1 MRKSFA
7 RKLAMLLALVV
18 LTTTFGSD
26 YNSIGVRATED
37 EAVLASSNEDAD
49 AVASESSDADL
60 WEEINSEQNVSEIEE
75 TEEVSEEE
83 TEEVEEAEPAE
94 EVVEE
99 TPSEETPSEETP
111 ADEEN
116 ADVPT
121 DETPAEEAPVEE
133 TPSEETPEETPEEV
147 PGELPE
153 ETEEVTA
160 EAHNVTVT
168 YTATKGGK
176 VSRDSET
183 IDINAEGAAFEGA
196 TASPR
201 NDKYVFVEWED
212 AEGNEV
218 SKEATFAP
226 SNIEEDTSFTAVF
239 KLAEEI
245 SMPELSAK
253 DVHVGGMIVSVD
265 AEEGLFPDGTEIV
278 IKPVS
283 DELALETAQNELGET
298 AKEAKGVDISFKY
311 EGKDI
316 QPADERFVHVN
327 LALEETIEGENFTV
341 LHDHNGEV
349 KQIEADVKTE
359 DANDDAEDNTQV
371 ATNVEFKANQFS
383 IFIVVGENEGDP
395 GNNEYEVGTIRFF
408 SEIADKATE
417 EDVIFEKLVK
427 NGDEI
432 ANPGVPHIGKNQE
445 FLGWFVDGDSKG
457 TEIVFTND
465 VYEVSGITHDC
476 VIDVYPVMSSTYY
489 VTFIGSDGEIARV
502 EKVPVVKPEDAILD
516 VTDSKFDIPAGAGKA
531 FKGWSREKKTQYTD
545 EDLIT
550 KEDPLNVV
558 EAAKDGDIFLYA
570 VIVPAFWVR
579 FINNVGGEK
588 GATFTDSQFLEEGD
602 KLGKVLTK
610 VPETQIPTR
619 TGYEFLGWSLSDG
632 DDREPLSDE
641 EKNTLI
647 QKVSTLDTEKNEL
660 KLYACWSPN
669 ATTKYTVVEWHQ
681 NRTLDGWD
689 YYSSTELEGTTDA
702 EIVFHEGQYYGY
714 EYIEVYTDNDND
726 ELYWRQYENPQRAV
740 SGKAVEE
747 YISDSEDTDD
757 LYIQAGFEYNTQ
769 LESEVKIDN
778 ATERDGKYYVNA
790 SGNTIVNIYEVRR
803 EITVDFQYYGQ
814 GEYTY
819 TPTTSNDGTQYGYV
833 NGEYVPLTR
842 HNSGSWLHP
851 RYYWTYG
858 YNNTRYN
865 DTRYTRSG
873 GGSSWQTYTRNGQ
886 FPGQFTG
893 RYGQK
898 FTEADSSYVWPS
910 ERTWHEQ
917 KSFNY
922 ASGTVTTFLDTF
934 LVNRTCYSSD
944 NASGSYTIRHYKM
957 DINGKYH
964 PSNNTADNTITTT
977 SGGTFYFENKY
988 NGFSVDAYAF
998 NLNKDVKEWEKC
1010 RDPQDTS
1017 SSARTSVGLSGN
1029 NLYVAHRRNQY
1040 SVTFKI
1046 IDGNGDVIETKVIDD
1061 IYYEKPLNTVKEVTD
1076 YRDKSREITGYSFN
1090 WYKLPQGDPEGE
1102 VGKKNPEK
1110 LFDFSTTMPDGGI
1123 VIYGVYEPVKYRV
1136 TLDADGGTFV
1146 NELAWMQD
1154 KPAADRY
1161 FNVKSTEEVGR
1172 NTLISGVKKNGFELI
1187 GWYYVN
1193 ADGSTGAKFEYGKV
1207 TEPVTLRAVWRNQGT
1222 VRVWY
1227 DTDASKGQYQDGS
1240 TSYIPDYN
1248 YATNSSVVL
1257 AAPPT
1262 GKRTENGGYSFIGWK
1277 VVGDKS
1283 ETIYL
1288 PNGVF
1293 TIDNDIYAAGVDKEI
1308 EVVIDGETKTET
1320 YHCVHVVAQYVETGA
1335 SGGPDELVDIKYDPN
1350 GGHLRSGVS
1359 ETLTNGQVVV
1369 SGLKVNQKIVAKGAI
1384 FEKDGYV
1391 QVGWNTDPNNSSQ
1404 GQYVKLGQEWIA
1416 GDKASNTLN
1425 TDINT
1430 LYAVYEPLK
1439 LYVVIEGTERT
1450 ETYSGQAYADN
1461 GFSIK
1466 EKYYYEGNDK
1476 VHGAKV
1482 TVSDDVFNKDDIVY
1496 SGPSISETDVNRD
1509 ADENVIAYTETL
1521 AVGDFAKASD
1531 VAFTV
1536 EFSIDDNNELKLTIN
1551 PATVTVTTG
1560 SAEKEYDGTALTNA
1574 TASATGFVNGE
1585 SATVTATGTQT
1596 EVGHSTNGY
1605 QWNEQNVGAILS
1617 NYTVT
1622 ENLGTLEVKKNT
1634 ATITLTA
1641 PSDSKVYDGT
1651 ALTCDG
1657 RGKKKVTASGLPNGF
1672 TVEATA
1678 TGSQTNA
1685 GSSANVVDDGYVIRN
1700 SAGEDKTKNFAAAT
1714 KVDGTLTVNKAKYTV
1729 TTPTATKT
1737 YDGTA
1742 LTTGNG
1748 TINGLVNNETATV
1761 VATGSQTEVGT
1772 SANTYTITWG
1782 TASADNYELAE
1793 NGESL
1798 GTLTVSQA
1806 EITLRADSTTKQYD
1820 GEALTLNRIVLGG
1833 SEKLPEG
1840 YKIVGTCEGTI
1851 TDVGSVA
1858 NVIKTWKIEDAEG
1871 NNKTAN
1877 FNSVAT
1883 YDGTLTV
1890 TAVPISVATGS
1901 ASKAYDGTALTKDE
1915 ASVTADGQVSTKVAA
1930 EIAALNRNITATG
1943 SQTDVG
1949 SSDNTYTINWTAA
1962 SVTEGNYTIT
1972 PNLGTLTVTAN
1983 NAEITIT
1990 ANSNDKVY
1998 DGTAL
2003 TDSGYTKSDNFPSAL
2018 TLEAVVEGTITN
2030 VGTADN
2036 VITSY
2041 KILDSKGNDVNAYFS
2056 KIKLEKGTLE
2066 VTKAPLTVTTGSKE
2080 FEYDGT
2086 EHSYNGEKSISGL
2099 KNNETA
2105 TINATGK
2112 ITDVGHTQNTY
2123 KITWDGTALETNYKV
2138 TNEDLGTLTVT
2149 ANDDLIQLIAA
2160 SDSKTYDGTALTN
2173 SDVTV
2178 EGLPAAFTAEA
2189 TASGSIKN
2197 VADNPKA
2204 DEDGKVVGNNIVND
2218 GYKIYKGEQ
2227 DVTAFFTNVQKVDGV
2242 LTINPKAATA
2252 KTGSDSKPYDGTALT
2267 CETKDAEITGLVEG
2281 ETATVTGTGT
2291 ITEVGSTTNTVSIEW
2306 GTAKET
2312 NYTVTE
2318 EPGTLTITESD
2329 ADVILTAPSDS
2340 KEYDGTPLTA
2350 DGTGKK
2356 KVTATGLP
2364 EGFTVEA
2371 TATGSITNVEDNP
2384 KADEEG
2390 KITGNNVVNDGWKI
2404 KDASGKDKTANF
2416 PKVAKVAGVLTIT
2429 PKELTVTTGSDSK
2442 QYDGKALTN
2451 SEASITGF
2459 ANNETATITAT
2470 GSQTEVGS
2478 SSNKYEITWGNVKS
2492 TNYTIT
2498 EKLGVLTVTENGTEI
2513 TLIAPSDKKQYDG
2526 TPLTADG
2533 KGEKKVTATGLPEGF
2548 TVEATATGTITN
2560 VGTADNVVDDGYVI
2574 KNAKNEDK
2582 TASFTNFKKANGTLE
2597 VTAVEITISTGSD
2610 TKEYDGTPLTKDES
2624 DIVPTGTVSD
2634 AVKAEIAALKK
2645 NLEVTGEQT
2654 EVGGKEGNNT
2664 YDLDWNAA
2672 GVSKGNYTVKE
2683 ELGTLT
2689 VTKNTTGITIT
2700 AASAYKTYDGTRLE
2714 KNELVTDKP
2723 EGLPEGFTIVATVSS
2738 DKPVV
2743 EVADTADGNN
2753 IITDYAIMLGD
2764 EDKTENFKVNAVN
2777 GTLTI
2782 YPRNIEVS
2790 TKAGTKKYDGSALT
2804 KGATVSVDGNET
2816 FTVPDDHNGEAFT
2829 FDLVNDETASITIT
2843 GTQTEVGSSD
2853 NTHADIDFGNYN
2865 AGNYNIVDVSTGKL
2879 TVSINDDTLVTLTA
2893 PSAGKVY
2900 DGTALTADGSD
2911 KENPVIPDGL
2921 PEGFTVEAT
2930 ATGTITNA
2938 GTEANKVDTYVIK
2951 DASGKDQTASFT
2963 NIKKVDGEL
2972 TVTAREIIIDTKEG
2986 SKPYDG
2992 TPLTKGA
2999 SVKVTGIDGVQVID
3013 DDHENKPVVVKLVG
3027 DEEIEITVTGTITEV
3042 GTKLNDYSINWT
3054 KATDSN
3060 YSISGSKQNL
3070 TIEKNNTAIEFEAA
3084 SAEKVYDGTA
3094 LTKAELVNATPAG
3107 LPEGFTVEAV
3117 VKSTKDI
3124 INVADTAAGNNV
3136 VDSYV
3141 IKNAEGQDR
3150 TSSFTGV
3157 TKKAGKL
3164 TITPAEIEITTDTAK
3179 QLYNGKPLYAGA
3191 TVKTSKNTTTID
3203 AKHNNQPVE
3212 VKLIKDDKAT
3222 VTITGKAV
3230 LETEPNEYTIVYGEG
3245 TDSRNYKIKDTIGAL
3260 VITKRVDG
3268 NKFMITATTKD
3279 RTEVFTGKTW
3289 TAADFDYVLE
3299 GSVQGEAGVL
3309 GKAIDA
3315 VKDIVDTVLGALNVH
3330 AEDGTKE
3337 VEIDEAKFQV
3347 YGISV
3352 SDSVNYRDVGEHKLA
3367 MTVSEEFKIVDEYG
3381 NIVTGQF
3388 AEPVLN
3394 EGTLTITPMKVDVI
3408 SGSATKVYDGTALT
3422 NNTVTVNPQL
3432 AEGDEFT
3439 YTFTKSQTE
3448 VGSTTNDFDI
3458 AEGNAQTKLTNYDI
3472 TKAFGTLTVEPT
3484 KENDTPDKKKEK
3496 KKKVTTPS
3504 SNNND
3509 NTSNDQVEASSN
3521 VQADEAAV
3529 LGAKRT
3535 EETEETEEAG
3545 VLGARR
3551 GGTDDTTDAS
3561 RVLVVLIAAGA
3572 MATILATGK
3581 KRREMDK

>member
-1 MRKSFA
+1 MDGVDVNA
-7 RKLAMLLALVV
+7 QNQYVV
-18 LTTTFGSD
+18 TG
-26 YNSIGVRATED
+26 IKV
-37 EAVLASSNEDAD
+37 NE
-49 AVASESSDADL
+49 S
-60 WEEINSEQNVSEIEE
+60 
-75 TEEVSEEE
+75 
-83 TEEVEEAEPAE
+83 
-94 EVVEE
+94 
-99 TPSEETPSEETP
+99 
-111 ADEEN
+111 
-116 ADVPT
+116 
-121 DETPAEEAPVEE
+121 
-133 TPSEETPEETPEEV
+133 
-147 PGELPE
+147 
-153 ETEEVTA
+153 VTA
-160 EAHNVTVT
+160 QRQLFKKAGQRFVSWNTMSDGSGLTVEPGKEYIAADKKNRDKNSSANILYAQYVPVTLTVKVAGTAVENDYTGSLQSNKKITLVSATYKDENGNDISVDDFTIANVK
-168 YTATKGGK
+168 YKGNG
-176 VSRDSET
+176 
-183 IDINAEGAAFEGA
+183 AEG
-196 TASPR
+196 
-201 NDKYVFVEWED
+201 
-212 AEGNEV
+212 
-218 SKEATFAP
+218 
-226 SNIEEDTSFTAVF
+226 TAV
-239 KLAEEI
+239 
-245 SMPELSAK
+245 
-253 DVHVGGMIVSVD
+253 
-265 AEEGLFPDGTEIV
+265 
-278 IKPVS
+278 
-283 DELALETAQNELGET
+283 
-298 AKEAKGVDISFKY
+298 
-311 EGKDI
+311 
-316 QPADERFVHVN
+316 
-327 LALEETIEGENFTV
+327 
-341 LHDHNGEV
+341 
-349 KQIEADVKTE
+349 
-359 DANDDAEDNTQV
+359 
-371 ATNVEFKANQFS
+371 
-383 IFIVVGENEGDP
+383 
-395 GNNEYEVGTIRFF
+395 
-408 SEIADKATE
+408 
-417 EDVIFEKLVK
+417 
-427 NGDEI
+427 
-432 ANPGVPHIGKNQE
+432 
-445 FLGWFVDGDSKG
+445 
-457 TEIVFTND
+457 
-465 VYEVSGITHDC
+465 
-476 VIDVYPVMSSTYY
+476 
-489 VTFIGSDGEIARV
+489 
-502 EKVPVVKPEDAILD
+502 
-516 VTDSKFDIPAGAGKA
+516 
-531 FKGWSREKKTQYTD
+531 
-545 EDLIT
+545 
-550 KEDPLNVV
+550 
-558 EAAKDGDIFLYA
+558 
-570 VIVPAFWVR
+570 
-579 FINNVGGEK
+579 
-588 GATFTDSQFLEEGD
+588 
-602 KLGKVLTK
+602 
-610 VPETQIPTR
+610 
-619 TGYEFLGWSLSDG
+619 
-632 DDREPLSDE
+632 
-641 EKNTLI
+641 
-647 QKVSTLDTEKNEL
+647 
-660 KLYACWSPN
+660 
-669 ATTKYTVVEWHQ
+669 
-681 NRTLDGWD
+681 
-689 YYSSTELEGTTDA
+689 
-702 EIVFHEGQYYGY
+702 
-714 EYIEVYTDNDND
+714 
-726 ELYWRQYENPQRAV
+726 
-740 SGKAVEE
+740 
-747 YISDSEDTDD
+747 
-757 LYIQAGFEYNTQ
+757 
-769 LESEVKIDN
+769 
-778 ATERDGKYYVNA
+778 
-790 SGNTIVNIYEVRR
+790 RR
-803 EITVDFQYYGQ
+803 
-814 GEYTY
+814 
-819 TPTTSNDGTQYGYV
+819 
-833 NGEYVPLTR
+833 
-842 HNSGSWLHP
+842 
-851 RYYWTYG
+851 
-858 YNNTRYN
+858 
-865 DTRYTRSG
+865 
-873 GGSSWQTYTRNGQ
+873 
-886 FPGQFTG
+886 
-893 RYGQK
+893 
-898 FTEADSSYVWPS
+898 
-910 ERTWHEQ
+910 
-917 KSFNY
+917 
-922 ASGTVTTFLDTF
+922 
-934 LVNRTCYSSD
+934 
-944 NASGSYTIRHYKM
+944 
-957 DINGKYH
+957 
-964 PSNNTADNTITTT
+964 
-977 SGGTFYFENKY
+977 
-988 NGFSVDAYAF
+988 
-998 NLNKDVKEWEKC
+998 
-1010 RDPQDTS
+1010 
-1017 SSARTSVGLSGN
+1017 
-1029 NLYVAHRRNQY
+1029 
-1040 SVTFKI
+1040 
-1046 IDGNGDVIETKVIDD
+1046 
-1061 IYYEKPLNTVKEVTD
+1061 
-1076 YRDKSREITGYSFN
+1076 
-1090 WYKLPQGDPEGE
+1090 
-1102 VGKKNPEK
+1102 
-1110 LFDFSTTMPDGGI
+1110 
-1123 VIYGVYEPVKYRV
+1123 
-1136 TLDADGGTFV
+1136 DADG
-1146 NELAWMQD
+1146 
-1154 KPAADRY
+1154 
-1161 FNVKSTEEVGR
+1161 
-1172 NTLISGVKKNGFELI
+1172 
-1187 GWYYVN
+1187 
-1193 ADGSTGAKFEYGKV
+1193 
-1207 TEPVTLRAVWRNQGT
+1207 
-1222 VRVWY
+1222 
-1227 DTDASKGQYQDGS
+1227 
-1240 TSYIPDYN
+1240 
-1248 YATNSSVVL
+1248 
-1257 AAPPT
+1257 
-1262 GKRTENGGYSFIGWK
+1262 
-1277 VVGDKS
+1277 
-1283 ETIYL
+1283 
-1288 PNGVF
+1288 
-1293 TIDNDIYAAGVDKEI
+1293 
-1308 EVVIDGETKTET
+1308 
-1320 YHCVHVVAQYVETGA
+1320 
-1335 SGGPDELVDIKYDPN
+1335 
-1350 GGHLRSGVS
+1350 
-1359 ETLTNGQVVV
+1359 
-1369 SGLKVNQKIVAKGAI
+1369 
-1384 FEKDGYV
+1384 
-1391 QVGWNTDPNNSSQ
+1391 
-1404 GQYVKLGQEWIA
+1404 
-1416 GDKASNTLN
+1416 
-1425 TDINT
+1425 
-1430 LYAVYEPLK
+1430 
-1439 LYVVIEGTERT
+1439 
-1450 ETYSGQAYADN
+1450 
-1461 GFSIK
+1461 
-1466 EKYYYEGNDK
+1466 
-1476 VHGAKV
+1476 
-1482 TVSDDVFNKDDIVY
+1482 
-1496 SGPSISETDVNRD
+1496 
-1509 ADENVIAYTETL
+1509 NVIAYEQPL
-1521 AVGDFAKASD
+1521 AYDDFEAQNTSYTDVSFVVDEKNAK
-1531 VAFTV
+1531 
-1536 EFSIDDNNELKLTIN
+1536 IKLTIN
-1551 PATVTVTTG
+1551 PVKLTVTTG

-1596 EVGHSTNGY
+1596 EVGSSTNGY
-1605 QWNEQNVGAILS
+1605 QWNEQNVGVILS

-1622 ENLGTLEVKKNT
+1622 EELGTLEVKKNT

-1657 RGKKKVTASGLPNGF
+1657 TGEKKVTASGLPSGF

-1678 TGSQTNA
+1678 TGTQTNA
-1685 GSSANVVDDGYVIRN
+1685 GTSANVVDDGYVIRN
-1700 SAGEDKTKNFAAAT
+1700 SAGEDKTENFAKAT

-1748 TINGLVNNETATV
+1748 TISGLVNNETATV
-1761 VATGSQTEVGT
+1761 VATGSQTEVG
-1772 SANTYTITWG
+1772 SSSNTYTITWG
-1782 TASADNYELAE
+1782 TASADNYELAK

-1833 SEKLPEG
+1833 SEKLPEN

-1851 TDVGSVA
+1851 TDVGSVD

-1890 TAVPISVATGS
+1890 TAVPISVKTGS
-1901 ASKAYDGTALTKDE
+1901 DSKAYDGTALTKDE
-1915 ASVTADGQVSTKVAA
+1915 ASVTADGQVSTKVTA
-1930 EIAALNRNITATG
+1930 EIVALNRNIKATG

-1949 SSDNTYTINWTAA
+1949 YSDNTYTINWTAA
-1962 SVTEGNYTIT
+1962 SVKKDNYTIT
-1972 PNLGTLTVTAN
+1972 PNLGKLTVTDNDAK
-1983 NAEITIT
+1983 ITIT

-2018 TLEAVVEGTITN
+2018 TLEAVVEGTVTN
-2030 VGTADN
+2030 VGTVDN

-2041 KILDSKGNDVNAYFS
+2041 KITDADGKEVQSNFS
-2056 KIKLEKGTLE
+2056 NIKLEKGTLE
-2066 VTKAPLTVTTGSKE
+2066 VTKAPLTVTTGSEE

-2086 EHSYNGEKSISGL
+2086 EHSYNEEKSISGL

-2112 ITDVGHTQNTY
+2112 ITDVGETENTY
-2123 KITWDGTALETNYKV
+2123 EITWDGTALENNYEI
-2138 TNEDLGTLTVT
+2138 TEEDLGTLSVT
-2149 ANDDLIQLIAA
+2149 ANDDLIKLVAA
-2160 SDSKTYDGTALTN
+2160 TASKTYDGTALTN

-2189 TASGSIKN
+2189 TASGSITN

-2204 DEDGKVVGNNIVND
+2204 DADGTVVGNNIVND

-2267 CETKDAEITGLVEG
+2267 CETKDAEITGLVDG

-2350 DGTGKK
+2350 DGTGEK

-2384 KADEEG
+2384 KADADG
-2390 KITGNNVVNDGWKI
+2390 TITGNNVVNDGWI
-2404 KDASGKDKTANF
+2404 IRDASGADKTANF
-2416 PKVAKVAGVLTIT
+2416 PNVAKVKGVLTIT

-2442 QYDGKALTN
+2442 EYDGTALTN

-2459 ANNETATITAT
+2459 AANETATITAT
-2470 GSQTEVGS
+2470 GSQIEVGNS
-2478 SSNKYEITWGNVKS
+2478 QNTYEITWGNVKS

-2498 EKLGVLTVTENGTEI
+2498 EQLGVLTVTENGTEI
-2513 TLIAPSDKKQYDG
+2513 TLIAPSDSKQYDG

-2533 KGEKKVTATGLPEGF
+2533 TGTLKVTATGLPDGF

-2560 VGTADNVVDDGYVI
+2560 VGTADNVVNDGYVI

-2634 AVKAEIAALKK
+2634 AVKAEIAALKE

-2654 EVGGKEGNNT
+2654 EVGGEEGNNT

-2672 GVSKGNYTVKE
+2672 GVSEENYTVKE

-2689 VTKNTTGITIT
+2689 VTKNTTEITIT
-2700 AASAYKTYDGTRLE
+2700 AASAYKTYDGKRLE
-2714 KNELVTDKP
+2714 KNELVTDEP

-2816 FTVPDDHNGEAFT
+2816 VTVPDNHEGKPVT
-2829 FDLVNDETASITIT
+2829 FDLVHGETASITIT

-2879 TVSINDDTLVTLTA
+2879 TVTTNDDTLVTLTA

-2911 KENPVIPDGL
+2911 EENPVGFDGL

-2930 ATGTITNA
+2930 ATGTITNV
-2938 GTEANKVDTYVIK
+2938 GTEANKVDTYVIY

-2963 NIKKVDGEL
+2963 NIKKIDGEL

-3013 DDHENKPVVVKLVG
+3013 DDHANNPVVVKLVG
-3027 DEEIEITVTGTITEV
+3027 DEEIEITVTGTITDE
-3042 GTKLNDYSINWT
+3042 GTELNDYTINWT

-3070 TIEKNNTAIEFEAA
+3070 TIGKNDTAIELEAA
-3084 SAEKVYDGTA
+3084 SDEKVYDGTA

-3157 TKKAGKL
+3157 TKKAGTL
-3164 TITPAEIEITTDTAK
+3164 TITPAEIEITTDTDT

-3191 TVKTSKNTTTID
+3191 TVKTSENTTTID

-3245 TDSRNYKIKDTIGAL
+3245 TDSRNYKINDTIGAL

-3315 VKDIVDTVLGALNVH
+3315 VKYIVDTVLGALNVH

-3352 SDSVNYRDVGEHKLA
+3352 SDSVNYRDVGKHKLA

-3381 NIVTGQF
+3381 NIVTDQF

>member
-1 MRKSFA
+1 MLRKWN
-7 RKLAMLLALVV
+7 RILAFVLAFALV
-18 LTTTFGSD
+18 TTTFGSD
-26 YNSIGVRATED
+26 FASTRAY
-37 EAVLASSNEDAD
+37 AVENA
-49 AVASESSDADL
+49 
-60 WEEINSEQNVSEIEE
+60 EEINALDNGVAPESSTWSEI
-75 TEEVSEEE
+75 TEELPQEEEAAPVEGTVEEPEEDNPDVEITEDDADSEEITTE
-83 TEEVEEAEPAE
+83 GEDAEAEDAEAEDSEDGESEDEELPEEEVADTEEVEETETEE
-94 EVVEE
+94 EVV
-99 TPSEETPSEETP
+99 
-111 ADEEN
+111 
-116 ADVPT
+116 
-121 DETPAEEAPVEE
+121 AEV
-133 TPSEETPEETPEEV
+133 
-147 PGELPE
+147 L
-153 ETEEVTA
+153 
-160 EAHNVTVT
+160 NVTVK
-168 YTATKGGK
+168 YVAGKGGE
-176 VSRDSET
+176 VSNAKET
-183 IDINAEGAAFEGA
+183 IDINDPEAKFEGA
-196 TASPR
+196 TAKAYDNYTFAGWYNEADEPVWSEPT
-201 NDKYVFVEWED
+201 FVPSDVKED
-212 AEGNEV
+212 A
-218 SKEATFAP
+218 TFTAKFIADE
-226 SNIEEDTSFTAVF
+226 NIEELMPSITVEDEVVGDFTVN
-239 KLAEEI
+239 I
-245 SMPELSAK
+245 
-253 DVHVGGMIVSVD
+253 D
-265 AEEGLFPDGTEIV
+265 AEVGVFPAGTT
-278 IKPVS
+278 VS
-283 DELALETAQNELGET
+283 MSQIDDSLAVEMAETALNNE
-298 AKEAKGVDISFKY
+298 KQKQAKGIDITFKD
-311 EGKDI
+311 ENGI
-316 QPADERFVHVN
+316 EVQPNNSKYVHISLHLN
-327 LALEETIEGENFTV
+327 ETIEGDSFTV
-341 LHDHNGEV
+341 LHEHKGEV
-349 KQIEADVKTE
+349 NTISADVDTA
-359 DANDDAEDNTQV
+359 DANSNPNDNTQV
-371 ATNVEFKANQFS
+371 VTDVAVDVNQFS
-383 IFIVVGENEGDP
+383 IIIVVGQNEDDP
-395 GNNEYEVGTIRFF
+395 DNNEYEIGTIRFF
-408 SEIADKATE
+408 SEPFGKATE
-417 EDVIFEKLVK
+417 EDVIFEKFVK

-432 ANPGVPHIGKNQE
+432 ANPGVPHIGENQE
-445 FLGWFVDGDSKG
+445 FLGWFVGGDSEG

-465 VYEVSGITHDC
+465 VYEVSDITHDC
-476 VIDVYPVMSSTYY
+476 VIDVYPVMSTTYY

-502 EKVPVVKPEDAILD
+502 ERVPVVKPEDAILD
-516 VTDSKFDIPAGAGKA
+516 VTDSKFDIPAGAGEA

-558 EAAKDGDIFLYA
+558 EAAEDGDIFLYA

-610 VPETQIPTR
+610 VPETQMPTR
-619 TGYEFLGWSLSDG
+619 TGYEFLGWSLSDD
-632 DDREPLSDE
+632 DDREPLSAE
-641 EKNTLI
+641 EQNTPI
-647 QKVSTLDTEKNEL
+647 QDVPTLDTEKNEL

-681 NRTLDGWD
+681 NSTLNGWD

-702 EIVFHEGQYYGY
+702 EIVFYEGQYDGH
-714 EYIEVYTDNDND
+714 EIIAVYTDNDDD
-726 ELYWRQYENPQRAV
+726 EEWWYQRENPQRAV
-740 SGKAVEE
+740 YGKAVEE
-747 YISDSEDTDD
+747 YISDSEDTGD

-769 LESEVKIDN
+769 LESEVKIEN

-803 EITVDFQYYGQ
+803 EITVDFQYYVQ
-814 GEYTY
+814 GGYTY
-819 TPTTSNDGTQYGYV
+819 TPTTSNNGTQYGYV
-833 NGEYVPLTR
+833 DGSYVELTKY
-842 HNSGSWLHP
+842 NSRW
-851 RYYWTYG
+851 YYWDYG
-858 YNNTRYN
+858 WNEYHG
-865 DTRYTRSG
+865 TRYTRSNAPSG
-873 GGSSWQTYTRNGQ
+873 WQTYTRNGQ

-910 ERTWHEQ
+910 ERTWKEG
-917 KSFNY
+917 KSGSS
-922 ASGTVTTFLDTF
+922 ASGTTTTFLDTF
-934 LVNRTCYSSD
+934 LVNRTCYSSS
-944 NASGSYTIRHYKM
+944 NATGSYTIRHYKM

-964 PSNNTADNTITTT
+964 LSNDTADNTTTT
-977 SGGTFYFENKY
+977 SSGGSFNFTNKY

-998 NLNKDVKEWEKC
+998 NLNNDVERWTKC

-1017 SSARTSVGLSGN
+1017 SSATTSVDLSGS

-1061 IYYEKPLNTVKEVTD
+1061 IYYEKPLNTVKAVTD
-1076 YRDKSREITGYSFN
+1076 YRDKSREIAGYSFN

-1102 VGKKNPEK
+1102 VGSKDPEK

-1154 KPAADRY
+1154 KPAAERS

-1172 NTLISGVKKNGFELI
+1172 NTLINGVEKNGFELI

-1207 TEPVTLRAVWRNQGT
+1207 TGPVTLRAVWRNQGT

-1262 GKRTENGGYSFIGWK
+1262 GKRTENGGYSFIGWQ
-1277 VVGDKS
+1277 VAGDKS
-1283 ETIYL
+1283 GTIYL

-1293 TIDNDIYAAGVDKEI
+1293 TIDNDIYAAGEDKEI
-1308 EVVIDGETKTET
+1308 EVVIDGETTTET
-1320 YHCVHVVAQYVETGA
+1320 YHCVHVIAQYVETGA

-1404 GQYVKLGQEWIA
+1404 GQYVELGQEWIA
-1416 GDKASNTLN
+1416 GDKESKTLN

-1430 LYAVYEPLK
+1430 LYAVYEPIK

-1450 ETYSGQAYADN
+1450 ETYSGRAYTDN
-1461 GFSIK
+1461 GYNIK

-1496 SGPSISETDVNRD
+1496 SGPSISETEVNRD

-1521 AVGDFAKASD
+1521 AIGNFAKASD

-1596 EVGHSTNGY
+1596 EVGSSTNGY
-1605 QWNEQNVGAILS
+1605 RWNEQNVAIILR

-1622 ENLGTLEVKKNT
+1622 EDLGTLEVKKNT

-1657 RGKKKVTASGLPNGF
+1657 TGEKKVTASGLPNGF

-1678 TGSQTNA
+1678 TGTQTNA
-1685 GSSANVVDDGYVIRN
+1685 GTSANVVDDGYVIRN
-1700 SAGEDKTKNFAAAT
+1700 SAGEDKTENFAKAT
-1714 KVDGTLTVNKAKYTV
+1714 KVDGALTVNKVKYTV
-1729 TTPTATKT
+1729 TTPTAAKP

-1748 TINGLVNNETATV
+1748 TISGLVNNETATV

-1772 SANTYTITWG
+1772 SDNTYTITWG
-1782 TASADNYELAE
+1782 TASAGNYELAE
-1793 NGESL
+1793 DGESL

-1820 GEALTLNRIVLGG
+1820 GEALTLNTIVHGG
-1833 SEKLPEG
+1833 SENLPEG

-1851 TDVGSVA
+1851 TNVGSVD
-1858 NVIKTWKIEDAEG
+1858 NVIKTWKIEDAQG
-1871 NNKTAN
+1871 NDKTAN
-1877 FNSVAT
+1877 FKSVET
-1883 YDGTLTV
+1883 YGGTLTV

-1930 EIAALNRNITATG
+1930 EIVALNRNITATG
-1943 SQTDVG
+1943 SQTKVG
-1949 SSDNTYTINWTAA
+1949 ESSNTYEINWTAA
-1962 SVTEGNYTIT
+1962 GVTEGNYTIT
-1972 PNLGTLTVTAN
+1972 PNLGTLTVTDN
-1983 NAEITIT
+1983 NAKITIT

-2018 TLEAVVEGTITN
+2018 TLEAVVEGTVTN

-2036 VITSY
+2036 EITSY
-2041 KILDSKGNDVNAYFS
+2041 KILDSEGNDVKTYFNN
-2056 KIKLEKGTLE
+2056 ITLEMGTLE

-2112 ITDVGHTQNTY
+2112 ITDVGDTSNTY
-2123 KITWDGTALETNYKV
+2123 EITWDGTALEANYEV
-2138 TNEDLGTLTVT
+2138 TDENLGTLTVT

-2173 SDVTV
+2173 SDVTD
-2178 EGLPAAFTAEA
+2178 EGLPEGFTAEA
-2189 TASGSIKN
+2189 TASGSITN
-2197 VADNPKA
+2197 VEDNPQA
-2204 DEDGKVVGNNIVND
+2204 DADGTVVGNNIVND
-2218 GYKIYKGEQ
+2218 GYKIYKGKQ

-2267 CETKDAEITGLVEG
+2267 CETKDAEITGLVDG

-2306 GTAKET
+2306 GTAKKT

-2350 DGTGKK
+2350 DGTGEK

-2384 KADEEG
+2384 KADADG
-2390 KITGNNVVNDGWKI
+2390 TITGNNVVNDGWI
-2404 KDASGKDKTANF
+2404 IRDASGEDKTANF
-2416 PKVAKVAGVLTIT
+2416 PKVAKVAGVLKIT
-2429 PKELTVTTGSDSK
+2429 PKVLTVTTGSDSK
-2442 QYDGKALTN
+2442 EYDGTALTK

-2459 ANNETATITAT
+2459 AANETATIKAT
-2470 GSQTEVGS
+2470 GSQIEVGNS
-2478 SSNKYEITWGNVKS
+2478 QNTYEITWGNVKS

-2498 EKLGVLTVTENGTEI
+2498 EQLGVLTVTENGTEI
-2513 TLIAPSDKKQYDG
+2513 TLIAPSDSKQYDG
-2526 TPLTADG
+2526 SALTADG
-2533 KGEKKVTATGLPEGF
+2533 TGDKKVTATGLPGGF

-2574 KNAKNEDK
+2574 RNADGEDK
-2582 TASFTNFKKANGTLE
+2582 TSSFTNFTKANGTLE

-2624 DIVPTGTVSD
+2624 DIVPTGKVSD
-2634 AVKAEIAALKK
+2634 AVKAEIAALKE

-2654 EVGGKEGNNT
+2654 EVGGEEGNNT
-2664 YDLDWNAA
+2664 YDLGWKAA
-2672 GVSKGNYTVKE
+2672 GVSEGNYTVKE

-2689 VTKNTTGITIT
+2689 VTKNTTVITIT
-2700 AASAYKTYDGTRLE
+2700 AASAYKTYDGTQLE
-2714 KNELVTDKP
+2714 KKELVTDEP

-2753 IITDYAIMLGD
+2753 IIIDYAIMLGD
-2764 EDKTENFKVNAVN
+2764 EDKTENFTVNPEN

-2911 KENPVIPDGL
+2911 EENPVAFDGL

-2930 ATGTITNA
+2930 ATGTITNV
-2938 GTEANKVDTYVIK
+2938 GTEANKVDTYVIY
-2951 DASGKDQTASFT
+2951 DASRNDQTASFT

-2999 SVKVTGIDGVQVID
+2999 SVKVTGIDGTQVID
-3013 DDHENKPVVVKLVG
+3013 DDHENKPVIVKLVA
-3027 DEEIEITVTGTITEV
+3027 DEEIEITVTGTITDE
-3042 GTKLNDYSINWT
+3042 GTELNDYTINWT
-3054 KATDSN
+3054 KATASN

-3070 TIEKNNTAIEFEAA
+3070 TIGKNDTAIELEAA
-3084 SAEKVYDGTA
+3084 SDEKVYDGTP

-3124 INVADTAAGNNV
+3124 INVADTATGNNV

-3141 IKNAEGQDR
+3141 IKNAKGEDR
-3150 TSSFTGV
+3150 TGSFTGV
-3157 TKKAGKL
+3157 TTKAGTL
-3164 TITPAEIEITTDTAK
+3164 TITPAELKVVTATKSWMYDGDVHTAGATITPEGGKAATVADDHGNAPVTVKLVGSDEIEITLTAK
-3179 QLYNGKPLYAGA
+3179 VKAPRKETDEKVDNAYTIDWTSADSGNYSIAEEIGTLDVYNRTGGDKYVIYANVDDVTVTYDGNTWKDFDFWLSAGGTASDSDKPLQQVEADTVNEVAETFASIFTFNVNAMMNAETANSVQVNGHDYTVTGIYVETSRRDAGSEA
-3191 TVKTSKNTTTID
+3191 MVMNYENGI
-3203 AKHNNQPVE
+3203 V
-3212 VKLIKDDKAT
+3212 KDDEGND
-3222 VTITGKAV
+3222 VTESFDIT
-3230 LETEPNEYTIVYGEG
+3230 
-3245 TDSRNYKIKDTIGAL
+3245 
-3260 VITKRVDG
+3260 DG
-3268 NKFMITATTKD
+3268 S
-3279 RTEVFTGKTW
+3279 
-3289 TAADFDYVLE
+3289 L
-3299 GSVQGEAGVL
+3299 
-3309 GKAIDA
+3309 
-3315 VKDIVDTVLGALNVH
+3315 
-3330 AEDGTKE
+3330 
-3337 VEIDEAKFQV
+3337 
-3347 YGISV
+3347 
-3352 SDSVNYRDVGEHKLA
+3352 
-3367 MTVSEEFKIVDEYG
+3367 
-3381 NIVTGQF
+3381 
-3388 AEPVLN
+3388 
-3394 EGTLTITPMKVDVI
+3394 GTLTIDQAPATVTTGSASKVDDGSPLTNSSASI
-3408 SGSATKVYDGTALT
+3408 SGIIETEKDFVIVTAKG
-3422 NNTVTVNPQL
+3422 VQR
-3432 AEGDEFT
+3432 G
-3439 YTFTKSQTE
+3439 
-3448 VGSTTNDFDI
+3448 VGSSKNT
-3458 AEGNAQTKLTNYDI
+3458 YDI
-3472 TKAFGTLTVEPT
+3472 VWLEGINSENYKIIEKLGTLTIYPGQNETPDEPT
-3484 KENDTPDKKKEK
+3484 PTPTTTTINDEPAPTAP
-3496 KKKVTTPS
+3496 
-3504 SNNND
+3504 
-3509 NTSNDQVEASSN
+3509 AG
-3521 VQADEAAV
+3521 AV
-3529 LGAKRT
+3529 LGATRDDGQ
-3535 EETEETEEAG
+3535 A

-3551 GGTDDTTDAS
+3551 GRTEDETNSSA
-3561 RVLVVLIAAGA
+3561 RVFSILVSAAVVISL
-3572 MATILATGK
+3572 MLTGK
-3581 KRREMDK
+3581 KKEKDAE